1 MLDRFRYDVRVKNY
15 VLLNYEKTDEPAPE
29 LYLKNNN
36 LAMVAAN
43 NVIEST
49 INRFSTKLTSLF
61 KISKQKRKGTNMP
74 RLQENMIR
82 PFQQH
87 PEFTALL
94 TDKNL

>member
-1 MLDRFRYDVRVKNY
+1 MLERFRCDVRVKNY
-15 VLLNYEKTDEPAPE
+15 VLLNYGKTDEPAPE

-36 LAMVAAN
+36 LDMVAAN

-61 KISKQKRKGTNMP
+61 KISKQKRKGTNMT

-82 PFQQH
+82 CFQQH

-94 TDKNL
+94 SSLRF